1 MKWILVAI
9 GIFVLVILVVLIL
22 GLLQPVKHSV
32 TRSIHL
38 NQKPET
44 VFAVL
49 DNNSE
54 LPNWSSSVAKVEALP
69 DRDGK
74 PAFRCQLKWGGMQMT
89 MTQLEHTPPT
99 RLVVAMSKDSGP
111 ALGTWTYQ
119 IVPDTVGSRVIVTED
134 GEIKNPFF
142 RLMARMRG
150 LDANITQTLRDL
162 AKRYGETADVR
173 ADPQPR

>member
-1 MKWILVAI
+1 MKWILLVA
-9 GIFVLVILVVLIL
+9 GIFALFILVVLIL

-32 TRSIHL
+32 SRSVHL

-49 DNNSE
+49 DNSAD
-54 LPNWSSSVAKVEALP
+54 LPNWSSGIAKVERLP

-74 PAFRCQLKWGGMQMT
+74 PAFRYQLKWGGMQMI

-99 RLVVAMSKDSGP
+99 RLVTAMSKDGGP
-111 ALGTWTYQ
+111 VFGNWTYQ
-119 IVPDTVGSRVIVTED
+119 IDSDAGGCHVALTED

-142 RLMARMRG
+142 RLLARMHG
-150 LDANITQTLRDL
+150 LDANITQSLRDL
-162 AKRYGETADVR
+162 AKKFGETAEIR
-173 ADPQPR
+173 GSP

>member
-1 MKWILVAI
+1 MKWLLFVA
-9 GIFVLVILVVLIL
+9 GIFAVVILVPLIL

-32 TRSIHL
+32 TRSVRL

-49 DNNSE
+49 DDNAN
-54 LPNWSSSVAKVEALP
+54 LPKWSSTVAKVERLP

-74 PAFRCQLKWGGMQMT
+74 LAMRCQLKWGGMQMI
-89 MTQLEHTPPT
+89 MTQLERTPPN
-99 RLVVAMSKDSGP
+99 RLVVAMSKEGGP
-111 ALGTWTYQ
+111 ALGTWTYL
-119 IVPDTVGSRVIVTED
+119 IIADSKGCRVALTED

-150 LDANITQTLRDL
+150 LDANVTQTLHDL
-162 AKRYGETADVR
+162 ANKFGETADVQ
-173 ADPQPR
+173 ASQ